1 MRRFILALSLL
12 LAGAGT
18 ACTSQQPPEWSAEL
32 PEEPAAPA
40 GGGWPEAL
48 ITVPRKLK
56 NGRSVVPLA
65 MLGKDTALL
74 TTSEH
79 RPALLSFNV
88 RTGRQT
94 VLATAPEWAAC
105 EECFEIK
112 RSAVNAE
119 QVALLV
125 QGEKKPDPRY
135 DGERH
140 MELWVMP
147 RAGGPMKMV
156 TRLPANGQDYSSGFQ
171 ITDDLALWWG
181 FDGVWHVPLTGGEP
195 KQVLP
200 GRALRVTS
208 WPWAYDMRRQS
219 IVNLVTH
226 QENKARRL
234 DDVEGP
240 YCGSVWC
247 VGRAD
252 APPREL
258 TRTVIQRVDGS
269 GRTIVSG
276 FALGLLPPIRGRFVL
291 FGLPTATGD
300 NKFGP
305 PFQLYDRCTRR
316 KALLGPPDRA
326 ETETTRDEIRYG
338 AATPEMSL
346 LIWEASATRYTVLD
360 LSRISDAPCAN

>member
-1 MRRFILALSLL
+1 MP
-12 LAGAGT
+12 G
-18 ACTSQQPPEWSAEL
+18 
-32 PEEPAAPA
+32 
-40 GGGWPEAL
+40 
-48 ITVPRKLK
+48 KLK

-156 TRLPANGQDYSSGFQ
+156 TRLPANGQDYSRGFQ

-208 WPWAYDMRRQS
+208 WPWAYDMQRQS

-269 GRTIVSG
+269 GRTIVPG
-276 FALGLLPPIRGRFVL
+276 FALGLLPPIRDRFVL
-291 FGLPTATGD
+291 FGLPSATGD
-300 NKFGP
+300 NRFGP

-316 KALLGPPDRA
+316 KALLGPPGRA
-326 ETETTRDEIRYG
+326 ETETTRGKIRYG

-360 LSRISDAPCAN
+360 LSRISDAACAN